1 MRNPVKRSSWGIF
14 ILQNLFALKLRKASE
29 AGGGGGGGGGFR
41 GGARVENKRDFKSDK
56 EHVDNSKSKKD
67 LNGFLPA

>member
-1 MRNPVKRSSWGIF
+1 
-14 ILQNLFALKLRKASE
+14 LKLRKASE

>member
-1 MRNPVKRSSWGIF
+1 
-14 ILQNLFALKLRKASE
+14 LKLRKASE
-29 AGGGGGGGGGFR
+29 GGGGGGGFR

>member
-29 AGGGGGGGGGFR
+29 GGGFR
-41 GGARVENKRDFKSDK
+41 GGARVENKRDFKGDK
-56 EHVDNSKSKKD
+56 EHVDNSNSKKD